1 MNIEI
6 PNDAPKPTTW
16 VLFDLESAVMD
27 DIAHKRYQKIER
39 WKPHGNNEASRR
51 NYEFKNDPLRNP
63 RWTFQTIVTAAVAV
77 MTQHPDGNV
86 QLMKFETF
94 SAPEY
99 DERGIIEALFSLLN
113 DVPKGAE
120 MVSWGGAAHD
130 LPLLRLAA
138 QKHGLSFPKD
148 WLWAAFAGDGRA
160 RHLDLA
166 RIATGGLKMRQ
177 VHQSEFAAAL
187 DIPAKITAPA
197 WTVARHIYAGRW
209 DIVTEIC
216 EGDVVTLM
224 LLFARWRQTI
234 DGRALA
240 DVVEDRILR
249 QIIEMK
255 TGRGYVAALEQHRE
269 ERLKVRLAHAANDT
283 DWQEPH
289 LSERAA

>member
-6 PNDAPKPTTW
+6 PKDAPKPTTW

-27 DIAHKRYQKIER
+27 DVAHKRYQKIER
-39 WKPHGNNEASRR
+39 WKPHGDNEPSRR

-63 RWTFQTIVTAAVAV
+63 RWTFQTIVTVAVAV
-77 MTQHPDGNV
+77 MAQHPDGNV
-86 QLMKFETF
+86 QLMTFETF

-99 DERGIIEALFSLLN
+99 DERDIVEALFNLLA
-113 DVPKGAE
+113 DVPQGAE
-120 MVSWGGAAHD
+120 LVSWGGAAHD
-130 LPLLRLAA
+130 LPILRLAA
-138 QKHGLSFPKD
+138 QKHGLTFPKD

-209 DIVTEIC
+209 EIVTEIC

-234 DGRALA
+234 DGRASGE
-240 DVVEDRILR
+240 VVEDRLLR
-249 QIIEMK
+249 QIIEMQA
-255 TGRGYVAALEQHRE
+255 GRGYIAALEHHR
-269 ERLKVRLAHAANDT
+269 AANLN
-283 DWQEPH
+283 ERF
-289 LSERAA
+289 ERAASDPNGQAPWSTKAA